1 MISRQLVI
9 TEVIRRLVYLCFF
22 ASLVEISVAYKTG
35 LLLLATLDLN
45 SMIHLADPN
54 SFYYQ

>member
-9 TEVIRRLVYLCFF
+9 TEVIRPLVYLRFF